1 MVIGIDKFRDH
12 FAGYE
17 DQYAL
22 IGGAACDLIFTDAG
36 LEFRSTQDLDVV
48 LCVEVMD
55 KRFAQAFQ
63 GFLEAGGYEA
73 RQKSDGRKA
82 FYRFLDPADGSYPK
96 MVELFSRQ
104 PGGFVLHDESS
115 LARVP
120 VDEGILSLSAI
131 LLDEDYYNALQDYRT
146 VREGISLLDA
156 EMLIPFKAKA
166 FLNLTQRKI
175 DGESVHSD
183 DIKKHRNDVF
193 RLVQLLRPD
202 HRISLADTII
212 NDLCKFLDSVRND
225 ETLNPK
231 TFKVHMSR
239 AEGIALLEDVYGLRT
254 PAADPPMPA
263 P

>member
-1 MVIGIDKFRDH
+1 MVIGIDKFRYH

-17 DQYAL
+17 DQYVL

-36 LEFRSTQDLDVV
+36 LGFRSTKDLDVV
-48 LCVEVMD
+48 LCVEVVH
-55 KRFAQAFQ
+55 KHFAQAFQ
-63 GFLEAGGYEA
+63 GFLEAGGYKA
-73 RQKSDGRKA
+73 RQKSDGRKE

-115 LARVP
+115 IVRVP

-146 VREGISLLDA
+146 IREGISLLD
-156 EMLIPFKAKA
+156 EEILIPFKAKA

-175 DGESVHSD
+175 DGEAVHSN
-183 DIKKHRNDVF
+183 DIKKHLNDVF
-193 RLVQLLRPD
+193 RLAQLLRPD
-202 HRISLADTII
+202 HRISLADTIT

-231 TFKVHMSR
+231 SFDVHMSR
-239 AEGIALLEDVYGLRT
+239 AEGIALMEDVYGLRT
-254 PAADPPMPA
+254 PAAGPPTNQ
-263 P
+263 